1 VSGYDLIVIG
11 AGPGGCATA
20 ITAASS
26 GAKVLL
32 LERGR
37 FPRHKVCGEFV
48 SAESLQLLE
57 RLLKTEDH
65 KLISSAP
72 RIARGRI
79 FADRTE
85 ISTEIRP
92 AAASITRFDLDAA
105 LWKSCLEH
113 GVDARAN
120 SPVKAVEGAG
130 PFRITTENE
139 AVAAQSV
146 VNATGRW
153 SNLTAMAG
161 HTQANGERRIGVKA
175 HFHETSPAASVD
187 LYFFEG
193 GYCGVQPI
201 GEQNGSGVVNACA
214 MVSARCATTISDVL
228 QLHPA
233 LKERSRHWRPLT
245 QAVTTSPLVFHAPAP
260 LAAGMLQVGDSATFV
275 DPFIGDGI
283 SLALRS
289 GVLAAE
295 CLVPFFSGNRSLP
308 EARAEYAK
316 YYRQRLSHVFRA
328 SSMLRGI
335 LGWPRMI
342 RRPLLGLVQKA
353 PSVTR
358 RLVKMTR

>member
-11 AGPGGCATA
+11 AGPAGCATA

-57 RLLKTEDH
+57 RLLNTEDH

-72 RIARGRI
+72 RIVRGRI
-79 FADRTE
+79 FADGTE

-105 LWKSCLEH
+105 LWSSCLEH

-120 SPVKAVEGAG
+120 SPVKAVEGAD
-130 PFRITTENE
+130 PFWISTENE
-139 AVAAQSV
+139 AFEAQSV

-153 SNLTAMAG
+153 SNLTAIAG
-161 HTQANGERRIGVKA
+161 LNQANGERRIGVKA

-201 GEQNGSGVVNACA
+201 GDQNGSGIINACA
-214 MVSARCATTISDVL
+214 MVSARCATTITDVL

-233 LKERSRHWRPLT
+233 LKERSRHWQPLT
-245 QAVTTSPLVFHAPAP
+245 PAVTTSPLVFHPPAP
-260 LAAGMLQVGDSATFV
+260 TAAGMLQVGDSATFV

-289 GVLAAE
+289 GVLATE
-295 CLVPFFSGNRSLP
+295 CLIPFLRGNWSLR
-308 EARAEYAK
+308 EARTEYAK
-316 YYRQRLSHVFRA
+316 CYQERLAHVFRA

-335 LGWPRMI
+335 LGWPRVI
-342 RRPLLGLVQKA
+342 RRPLLRLVQKA